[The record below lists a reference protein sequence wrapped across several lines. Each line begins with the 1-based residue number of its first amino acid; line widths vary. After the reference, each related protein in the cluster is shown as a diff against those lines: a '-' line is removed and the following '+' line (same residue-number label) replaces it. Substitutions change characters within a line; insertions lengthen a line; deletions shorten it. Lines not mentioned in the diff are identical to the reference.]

1 MFGLTK
7 STVEKV
13 LLYIICTII
22 IIVVVFPLYWL
33 IITSLKYDIDSY
45 IYPPQFFPVNIT
57 FKNYIDILFL
67 AREGNL
73 VKYFL
78 NSLIITISTIFLSL
92 LFGSMAAY
100 SLSKHYLSIM
110 FRRMVLAFVL
120 VIRIFPP
127 ITTAIPYYVILSKFR
142 LVDTHIVLIISYVSF
157 SLPFTIWL
165 MLGFFQSLPAEI
177 EKAATI
183 DGCNFWQR
191 FIKIVIPLS
200 LPGLAVTAIFVFLYS
215 WNEFMLASI
224 LTSENAKTL
233 PVVIAGFISD
243 KYLFWGKM
251 TALGV
256 IMTIPVIIFSSF
268 AQKNIVRGL
277 TFGAVK
283 E

>member
-22 IIVVVFPLYWL
+22 IIVVTFPLYWL

-45 IYPPQFFPVNIT
+45 VYPPQFFPVNIT

-67 AREGNL
+67 AQEGNL

-110 FRRMVLAFVL
+110 FRRMMLAFVL

-127 ITTAIPYYVILSKFR
+127 ITTAIPYYIILSNFR
-142 LVDTHIVLIISYVSF
+142 LVDTHIGLIISYVSF

-165 MLGFFQSLPAEI
+165 MIGFFQSLPAEI

-200 LPGLAVTAIFVFLYS
+200 LPGLAVTAIFGFLYS

-251 TALGV
+251 TALGSL
-256 IMTIPVIIFSSF
+256 MTIPVIIFSSF
-268 AQKNIVRGL
+268 AQRNIVRGL

>member
-7 STVEKV
+7 STIEKV
-13 LLYIICTII
+13 LLYIICTIV
-22 IIVVVFPLYWL
+22 IVVAIFPLYWL

-45 IYPPQFFPVNIT
+45 VYPPQFFPVNIT
-57 FKNYIDILFL
+57 FKNFSDILFL
-67 AREGNL
+67 AKEGNL
-73 VKYFL
+73 IKYFF
-78 NSLIITISTIFLSL
+78 NSLIITISTIILSL

-100 SLSKHYLSIM
+100 SLSKHYLSII
-110 FRRMVLAFVL
+110 FRRAMLTLVL

-127 ITTAIPYYVILSKFR
+127 ITTAIPYYIILSKFG
-142 LVDTHIVLIISYVSF
+142 LVDTHIGLIITYVAF

-165 MLGFFQSLPAEI
+165 MIGFFQSLPSEI

-191 FIKIVIPLS
+191 FIKITIPLS
-200 LPGLAVTAIFVFLYS
+200 LPGLAVTAIFGFLFA

-256 IMTIPVIIFSSF
+256 LMTIPIIIFASF
-268 AQKNIVRGL
+268 AQKNIVKGL

>member
-13 LLYIICTII
+13 LLYIICTIV
-22 IIVVVFPLYWL
+22 IIVVIFPLYWL

-45 IYPPQFFPVNIT
+45 VYPPQFFPVNIT

-67 AREGNL
+67 AQEGNL

-110 FRRMVLAFVL
+110 FRRMMLAFVL

-127 ITTAIPYYVILSKFR
+127 ITTAIPYYIILSKFR
-142 LVDTHIVLIISYVSF
+142 LIDTHIGLIISYVSF

-165 MLGFFQSLPAEI
+165 MIGFFQSLPAEI

-200 LPGLAVTAIFVFLYS
+200 LPGLAVTAIFGFLYS

-256 IMTIPVIIFSSF
+256 LMTIPVIIFSSF
-268 AQKNIVRGL
+268 AQRNIVKGL

>member
-22 IIVVVFPLYWL
+22 MLAVVFPLYWL

-67 AREGNL
+67 AQEGNL

-110 FRRMVLAFVL
+110 FRRMMLAFVL

-127 ITTAIPYYVILSKFR
+127 ITTAIPYYIILSKFR
-142 LVDTHIVLIISYVSF
+142 LVDTHIGLIISHVSF

-165 MLGFFQSLPAEI
+165 MIGFFQSLPAEI

-191 FIKIVIPLS
+191 FIRIVIPLS
-200 LPGLAVTAIFVFLYS
+200 LPGLAVTAIFGFLYS

-256 IMTIPVIIFSSF
+256 LMTMPVIIFSSF
-268 AQKNIVRGL
+268 AQRNIVKGL

>member
-13 LLYIICTII
+13 LLYIICTIV
-22 IIVVVFPLYWL
+22 IIVVIFPLYWL

-45 IYPPQFFPVNIT
+45 VYPPQFFPVNIT

-67 AREGNL
+67 AQEGNL

-110 FRRMVLAFVL
+110 FRRMMLALVL

-127 ITTAIPYYVILSKFR
+127 ITTAIPYYIILSKFR
-142 LVDTHIVLIISYVSF
+142 LVDTHIGLIISYVSF

-165 MLGFFQSLPAEI
+165 MIGFFQSLPAEI

-191 FIKIVIPLS
+191 FIRIVIPLS
-200 LPGLAVTAIFVFLYS
+200 LPGLAVTAIFGFLYS

-256 IMTIPVIIFSSF
+256 LMTIPVIIFSSF
-268 AQKNIVRGL
+268 AQRNIVKGL

>member
-13 LLYIICTII
+13 LLYIVCTII
-22 IIVVVFPLYWL
+22 IMVVVFPLYWL

-67 AREGNL
+67 AQEGNL

-110 FRRMVLAFVL
+110 FRRMMLAFVL

-127 ITTAIPYYVILSKFR
+127 ITTAIPYYVILSNFR
-142 LVDTHIVLIISYVSF
+142 LVDTHIGLIISYVSF

-165 MLGFFQSLPAEI
+165 MIGFFQSLPADI

-200 LPGLAVTAIFVFLYS
+200 LPGLAVTAIFGFLYS

-256 IMTIPVIIFSSF
+256 LMTIPVIIFSSF
-268 AQKNIVRGL
+268 AQRNIVRGL

>member
-67 AREGNL
+67 AQEGNL

-100 SLSKHYLSIM
+100 SLSKNYLSIM
-110 FRRMVLAFVL
+110 FRRMMLAFVL

-127 ITTAIPYYVILSKFR
+127 ITTAIPYYIILSKFG
-142 LVDTHIVLIISYVSF
+142 LIDTHIGLIISYVAF

-165 MLGFFQSLPAEI
+165 MIGFFQSLPAEI

-191 FIKIVIPLS
+191 FIKITIPLS
-200 LPGLAVTAIFVFLYS
+200 LPGLAVTAIFGFLYS

-256 IMTIPVIIFSSF
+256 LMTIPVIIFSSF
-268 AQKNIVRGL
+268 AQRNIVRGL